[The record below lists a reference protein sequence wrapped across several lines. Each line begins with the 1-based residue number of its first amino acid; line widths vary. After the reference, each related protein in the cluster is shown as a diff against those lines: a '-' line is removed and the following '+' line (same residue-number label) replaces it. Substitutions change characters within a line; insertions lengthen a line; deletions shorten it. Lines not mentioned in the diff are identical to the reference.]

1 MIETSIAVSW
11 QDAMTT
17 LRRSVFA
24 GVALLCLS
32 CGQKASTPDEAETN
46 NVGRQAVGANVVLR
60 KAGTDY
66 ELELSRSSG
75 FPPRAFDPL
84 LRIGDQVFRRY
95 QPMAGYLGI
104 VFPISSADFAAL
116 DDGDL
121 ITISYG
127 KSDPA
132 PESFGVLNKAA
143 VVP

>member
-11 QDAMTT
+11 PRAMTT
-17 LRRSVFA
+17 LRHSMLA
-24 GVALLCLS
+24 CVALFCLN
-32 CGQKASTPDEAETN
+32 CGQKASSPDEAETIS
-46 NVGRQAVGANVVLR
+46 VGRQAVGANVVLR

-66 ELELSRSSG
+66 QLELSRSSG

-84 LRIGDQVFRRY
+84 LRIGAQVFSRY

-104 VFPISSADFAAL
+104 VFPISSAEFAAIN
-116 DDGDL
+116 DGEL

-127 KSDPA
+127 KSDPG